1 MRVDFSSVSRLFPP
15 EPEDLCLPA
24 TQCFVEGESQH
35 PDGKDI
41 MCQGRWPIRLVALER

>member
-1 MRVDFSSVSRLFPP
+1 MRVDFSSVAHLFPP

-35 PDGKDI
+35 PEGEDI
-41 MCQGRWPIRLVALER
+41 VWFGYEYQEELGD